1 MNRRDAHLVS
11 PRTDRAGFT
20 LTEIVLALAVIAIA
34 FVALLGMLPAGLN
47 QSREAAN
54 STVTAAILEDVNHR
68 LLGLPLQVIPK
79 SSTGT
84 TPPSFTEFYD
94 DHGVFIP
101 TSASAAEKARRLYR
115 AEVRIGA
122 WKTKPVDTNALR
134 PITIELAWPVDPN
147 SGSPIG
153 PGNPKTV
160 VTYPVSTLTG
170 LDWKAIDSGYVPK
183 IEF

>member
-1 MNRRDAHLVS
+1 MKHRDAHLVS
-11 PRTDRAGFT
+11 PRTDPAGFT

-34 FVALLGMLPAGLN
+34 FVALLGMLPAGLD
-47 QSREAAN
+47 QSRQAAN

-68 LLGLPLQVIPK
+68 LMGLALQSSPK
-79 SSTGT
+79 SSTET
-84 TPPSFTEFYD
+84 ITPSFTAYYD

-115 AEVRIGA
+115 AEIRIGA
-122 WKTKPVDTNALR
+122 WKTKPADTSALR
-134 PITIELAWPVDPN
+134 PITVELAWPLEPTT
-147 SGSPIG
+147 GSPIG
-153 PGNPKTV
+153 PNPKTV

-170 LDWKAIDSGYVPK
+170 LDWKVIDSGYVPK